1 MSKYIVVILIISSLF
16 SGCLITGPE
25 ISIIKHDSPPG
36 EYTEITGEELKEYPV
51 FEKVIS
57 GEGCTKSNEN
67 SWSCKISSGELHRIW
82 DFTNKK
88 RHKYLFSMDE
98 RLEKDLNEGIITE
111 ELKNE
116 FESKG
121 FPLSNIA
128 RQARQLS
135 GINHLADGYWE
146 IGDQR
151 YKIWKEDGKLNIYDS
166 AAYYHF
172 FKVGEKYYEVDYYVN

>member
-1 MSKYIVVILIISSLF
+1 MSKYTIIILIILSLL

-25 ISIIKHDSPPG
+25 ISIRKHDTPPG
-36 EYTEITGEELKEYPV
+36 EYTEITEEELKEYPV
-51 FEKVIS
+51 LEKAIS
-57 GEGCTKSNEN
+57 GEGCSKSNEN
-67 SWSCKISSGELHRIW
+67 SWRCKINSGELSRIM

-135 GINHLADGYWE
+135 GINHLGDGYWE
-146 IGDQR
+146 IGDQM
-151 YKIWKEDGKLNIYDS
+151 YKIWKEDGKLNTYDS
-166 AAYYHF
+166 VAYYHF
-172 FKVGEKYYEVDYYVN
+172 FKVGEKYYKIDYCVN